1 MKSQV
6 SDTFIQK
13 KQEKLFANLH
23 NYEIQPANPE
33 SHQKKRYDM
42 KKLKRACKDLSIDF
56 DSFLVYCR
64 IQFIKESEKRSDKC

>member
-23 NYEIQPANPE
+23 NYEIQQTNTKPY
-33 SHQKKRYDM
+33 QKKRYDM
-42 KKLKRACKDLSIDF
+42 QKLKKACKDFSIDF
-56 DSFLVYCR
+56 DNFLVYCR
-64 IQFIKESEKRSDKC
+64 TQFIKESEKRSDKC